1 MPEVTCIFPN
11 WVCRCP
17 HDSSVFHVPWIQA
30 IKINWEIWTQGDI
43 ILSVILSIA
52 DTPPFGPGDKAR
64 GIAYTSVFVAV
75 ASMLPENWNLESI
88 VFLNDYCRRVRT
100 GYKLIESDF
109 TNSRAAK
116 EEPEASIGLQR
127 SIPIDDET
135 AEIASPSSPG
145 CLYQGSMAVPVTRSE
160 VADDG
165 VCVSPVPILPIP
177 RLATQTIP
185 DAPITLPI
193 TPPSVTLSLP
203 PPAARKVSVL
213 ATLLSR
219 LRWFVEPLLCPP
231 SVGVLLGLV
240 IGLVPPA
247 KALFVAEGGKEML
260 GLDGRPVL
268 GFVYDTACFVGECF
282 EFGWCMVVGLELVD
296 YTDERLLVPIFREKV
311 KHMYRSGTRFIHHRL
326 HSVQPPMLN
335 QSDSYCNNYLPEPL
349 TFSLLLLGAA
359 VFSFRL
365 RPVPN
370 PISVPFPSYLPLL
383 LAFTK
388 LLVIPFAT
396 ILLLHLIVVRPGGPL
411 DPARK
416 MLRFVLAFQSC
427 TPTGTSV
434 VFLVQCYNPSGE
446 AGEIAR
452 WLLVQY
458 VVGVVTMT
466 VVIGWMVW
474 TLGE

>member
-1 MPEVTCIFPN
+1 MPNIGRLIWIAVKPMLKIILTAGGGFVLARKGIVTSEIARALSKTVITFLLPSLLFSNTLVGVNHDEVPQLGILVAAALLYHLLGFIAGLAVL
-11 WVCRCP
+11 WMVR
-17 HDSSVFHVPWIQA
+17 VP
-30 IKINWEIWTQGDI
+30 KGMRGQGDI

-75 ASMLPENWNLESI
+75 ASMVIYS
-88 VFLNDYCRRVRT
+88 CG

-203 PPAARKVSVL
+203 PSAARKVSVL

-247 KALFVAEGGKEML
+247 KALFVAEGGKAML

-268 GFVYDTACFVGECF
+268 GFV
-282 EFGWCMVVGLELVD
+282 
-296 YTDERLLVPIFREKV
+296 
-311 KHMYRSGTRFIHHRL
+311 
-326 HSVQPPMLN
+326 
-335 QSDSYCNNYLPEPL
+335 
-349 TFSLLLLGAA
+349 LLLLGAA